1 MNAKEELE
9 VKIRIGDP
17 RPVIDAITAM
27 GGRLLRSVVEDDTY
41 FGHPCKDFASTD
53 EALRLRISDGTAEL
67 TYKGPRAIG
76 EAKLRLEMTVD
87 VRDPAAVTELLRRLG
102 FEPVARIIKRRIYYS
117 VGTTVVSLDHV
128 EGLGDFVEVEAAD
141 AGLGVQGLK
150 SVVLS
155 LGLEW
160 NPLRETYLEMILAAQ
175 R

>member
-1 MNAKEELE
+1 
-9 VKIRIGDP
+9 
-17 RPVIDAITAM
+17 
-27 GGRLLRSVVEDDTY
+27 
-41 FGHPCKDFASTD
+41 
-53 EALRLRISDGTAEL
+53 
-67 TYKGPRAIG
+67 
-76 EAKLRLEMTVD
+76 
-87 VRDPAAVTELLRRLG
+87 
-102 FEPVARIIKRRIYYS
+102 